1 MVSDSML
8 HSGATGFESWWGHEL
23 RYLVNF
29 VFHPSLVTRVEQSH
43 VRGVIDSNL
52 VEKRTITSRS
62 VQPNVHGGEMVTPLP
77 SSDR

>member
-1 MVSDSML
+1 MSQ
-8 HSGATGFESWWGHEL
+8 SGATGFNPVGGHEL

-29 VFHPSLVTRVEQSH
+29 VFHPSLVTRVDQSH

-62 VQPNVHGGEMVTPLP
+62 VQPNVPGGERVTPLP